1 MYDGCCILQIMTQS
15 YLPICFLKS
24 FSIFHFQK
32 ENVTFFKTYSSTN
45 TNFQQ
50 HPIFHT
56 KSETTQNWS
65 VLNYNQ
71 INLSVFLKDLFFM
84 CLYFSVRFYSH
95 ITYFHKTLLLT
106 ELYK

>member
-1 MYDGCCILQIMTQS
+1 MYDCYCFLQIITQS
-15 YLPICFLKS
+15 YLPKYFSKS
-24 FSIFHFQK
+24 FNIFNFQR
-32 ENVTFFKTYSSTN
+32 EIVTFFKTYLSTN
-45 TNFQQ
+45 TNFKQ

-56 KSETTQNWS
+56 KNETTQNWS
-65 VLNYNQ
+65 VLNYNR
-71 INLSVFLKDLFFM
+71 INLSVFLKGLLV